1 MNNSWINISGKVY
14 VVTGGSSGIGKA
26 IVTELLNNGAIVY
39 NADLNQGDQQNDNLH
54 FVETNVTDAEAVNRL
69 VLKVVDEQGKIDG
82 LVNNAGINLP
92 RLLADAKDPHGKYE
106 FAESDFVKMFAVNV
120 KSVFLVSQAVTHQ
133 FEKQQ
138 YGVIVNMSSEAGLE
152 GSQG

>member
-92 RLLADAKDPHGKYE
+92 RLL
-106 FAESDFVKMFAVNV
+106 
-120 KSVFLVSQAVTHQ
+120 
-133 FEKQQ
+133 
-138 YGVIVNMSSEAGLE
+138 
-152 GSQG
+152 